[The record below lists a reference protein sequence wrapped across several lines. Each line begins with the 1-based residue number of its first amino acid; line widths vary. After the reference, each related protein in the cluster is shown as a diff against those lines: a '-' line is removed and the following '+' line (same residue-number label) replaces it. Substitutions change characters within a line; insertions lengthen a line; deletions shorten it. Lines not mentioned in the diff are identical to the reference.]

1 MSVELLDFLSTTT
14 VISTILQ
21 FLSGILVCRKCMQRK
36 STENVSAVPFIS
48 GFLSCSLWLKYGLLT
63 NEASVVLVNIVG
75 SCLMFGYTVIF
86 YVLSTNKKVIL
97 RQFATV
103 LLVLVSVVAYT
114 QYDVEEPRAIE
125 ILGIICCTVTVLF
138 FAAPLTMLLHVIRVK
153 NSDSL
158 PFPMILSSFFVCLQW
173 FIYGVIIKDSF
184 IQIPNFLGCVL
195 TILQLTLFLI
205 YPVKSS
211 SGPSYKLLDSSVT
224 MS

>member
-1 MSVELLDFLSTTT
+1 MAIELLDILSAST
-14 VISTILQ
+14 VVTTILQ

-36 STENVSAVPFIS
+36 STENVSAMPFIS

-63 NEASVVLVNIVG
+63 SEASVVLVNIAG
-75 SCLMFGYTVIF
+75 TCLMFCYTIIF

-114 QYDVEEPRAIE
+114 QYETELSKSIE

-158 PFPMILSSFFVCLQW
+158 PFPMILTSFFVCLQW
-173 FIYGVIIKDSF
+173 FIYGVIIQDTF
-184 IQIPNFLGCVL
+184 IQIPNFVGCVL
-195 TILQLTLFLI
+195 TVLQLTLFLI
-205 YPVKSS
+205 YPGKSS
-211 SGPSYKLLDSSVT
+211 SGPSYKLLDTNVI